1 MSDIK
6 QYIDKAL
13 ESDYSFIKTLSET
26 SINNL
31 KLYKNNNNRKKIVL
45 IESKYR
51 NDEVFRALRGI
62 RTDGYTPQ
70 IFEVASEDDYLYV
83 LEEYI
88 DGKPLS
94 SYLLQESSLPKSRII
109 EILID
114 ICTALE
120 IIHSY
125 NIVHRDIKPENII
138 ITPGRACL
146 IDFSVAKMISN
157 KSADTVNLGTAG
169 FAAPEQ
175 YGVTQSLPTADIY
188 AFGVLANILFLGVH
202 PTSSIP
208 KGHIGRIIKKCTQ
221 TQTSKR
227 YQSAGELK
235 KKLLR
240 AKKFIK

>member
-6 QYIDKAL
+6 KYIDEII
-13 ESDYSFIKTLSET
+13 ESDYSFINTLSDT
-26 SINNL
+26 SINTL
-31 KLYKNNNNRKKIVL
+31 KLYENNNTHKKIVL
-45 IESKYR
+45 IESLYR
-51 NDEVFRALRGI
+51 NDEVFRTLRGI
-62 RTDGYTPQ
+62 RTKGYTPQ
-70 IFEVASEDDYLYV
+70 IYEVSSEEDSLYV

-88 DGKPLS
+88 EGKPLS
-94 SYLLQESSLPKSRII
+94 AYLLRDDELPKTQILD
-109 EILID
+109 ILID
-114 ICTALE
+114 VCSALE

-138 ITPGRACL
+138 VNNVRACL

-157 KSADTVNLGTAG
+157 KSSDTINLGTAG

-188 AFGVLANILFLGVH
+188 AFGVLANILFLGEH

-208 KGHIGRIIKKCTQ
+208 KGYIGKIIKKCTQ

-227 YQSAGELK
+227 YQNATQLK
-235 KKLLR
+235 KALLR
-240 AKKFIK
+240 ARKFVK